1 MSANHSECRREEE
14 EKPSSAPVSPSEEA
28 TLSEGEV
35 IRHLGSGEITPRMWD
50 VLAGRVTPVRPR
62 DAATVLLVRQAD
74 RGLEV
79 YLLRRVASMR
89 FAPGM
94 YAFPGGS
101 VDPRDSDH
109 TIRWSG
115 PPPREWARAF
125 GADEALAR
133 ALVCAAVRETFEE
146 SGVLLA
152 GPSENEVVADT
163 RGDDWEEDRQA
174 LLNRSLS
181 LAELLDR
188 RGLVLRSDLLCP
200 WARWNTP
207 AMEPRRY
214 DTRFFVAVLPEGQ
227 QPRDVGGEADHVTW
241 MSPEEAVRQWRAG
254 QLAMLPPTVA
264 NLKSLIGYATPEE
277 VLAAEREIVPVQPEF
292 RKSAGGITL
301 IVPDGVDYPF

>member
-200 WARWNTP
+200 WRGGS
-207 AMEPRRY
+207 PRRWMRRC
-214 DTRFFVAVLPEGQ
+214 DTRFCRGPAGRPAA
-227 QPRDVGGEADHVTW
+227 RDVGGEADHVTW
-241 MSPEEAVRQWRAG
+241 MSPEEAVRQWR
-254 QLAMLPPTVA
+254 QLAMLA
-264 NLKSLIGYATPEE
+264 AHGGQPEE
-277 VLAAEREIVPVQPEF
+277 PHRIRHLR
-292 RKSAGGITL
+292 
-301 IVPDGVDYPF
+301 GVT